1 MAERTYQSEV
11 LGMSEHGLYEKYYVE
26 KDGNSI
32 EDCFVLEPKDDPAA
46 RSALKA
52 YAEATENDEL
62 AADLFD
68 WLREIDADTA
78 D

>member
-1 MAERTYQSEV
+1 MAEP
-11 LGMSEHGLYEKYYVE
+11 GLYEKYYVE
-26 KDGNSI
+26 KNGNPI
-32 EDCFVLEPKDDPAA
+32 EDCFILEPEDDPAA
-46 RSALKA
+46 RSALRA

-68 WLREIDADTA
+68 WLRGIDADTA